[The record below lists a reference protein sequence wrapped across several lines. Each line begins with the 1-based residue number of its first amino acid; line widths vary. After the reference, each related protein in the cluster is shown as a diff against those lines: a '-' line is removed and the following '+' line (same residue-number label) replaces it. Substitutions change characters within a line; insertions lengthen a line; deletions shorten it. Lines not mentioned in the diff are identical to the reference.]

1 MVGSLPLAT
10 DARVKRTSYV
20 RPCEKFRVY
29 VSFVNEVFAFEETE
43 VEVTVEGVE
52 TEY

>member
-1 MVGSLPLAT
+1 MVGSWPFAT
-10 DARVKRTSYV
+10 EAKVKRTSYV

-29 VSFVNEVFAFEETE
+29 VSFVNDVFAFEETD
-43 VEVTVEGVE
+43 VVVTVDGVE